1 MYTEML
7 STHQGISFSFSYS
20 PDHLTV
26 YNIEHVSCMK
36 QYVAYCV
43 GNFFTF
49 FAKNPLFWSDRF
61 VFWFLYTAKF
71 MIDIFFSVC

>member
-1 MYTEML
+1 
-7 STHQGISFSFSYS
+7 
-20 PDHLTV
+20 
-26 YNIEHVSCMK
+26 MK

-49 FAKNPLFWSDRF
+49 FAKNPLFWPDRF

>member
-1 MYTEML
+1 
-7 STHQGISFSFSYS
+7 
-20 PDHLTV
+20 
-26 YNIEHVSCMK
+26 MK

-49 FAKNPLFWSDRF
+49 FVKNPLFWSDRF

-71 MIDIFFSVC
+71 MIDIFFSVCLYNPRKIEYGLIGNAHSL

>member
-1 MYTEML
+1 
-7 STHQGISFSFSYS
+7 
-20 PDHLTV
+20 
-26 YNIEHVSCMK
+26 MK

-61 VFWFLYTAKF
+61 TIYFSFQNKF
-71 MIDIFFSVC
+71 MVDIALPIC

>member
-1 MYTEML
+1 
-7 STHQGISFSFSYS
+7 
-20 PDHLTV
+20 
-26 YNIEHVSCMK
+26 MK

-43 GNFFTF
+43 GNFLPFS
-49 FAKNPLFWSDRF
+49 AKNPLFWSDRFVFWF